1 MAIDKISG
9 KAYTDIDEFSG
20 VATSAISNISGVT
33 ASSTPPF
40 ITANLKSR
48 YTPATYSG
56 SGALVDTVS
65 GHNITV
71 NGATYSSTQPANFDC
86 DGVNDTLI
94 SSSFTQ
100 PNADLSFGQWLNPD
114 VQASGV
120 MIQNGVWSNS
130 AGRGIL
136 LYRFNGNTYSYY
148 AANSLSNVPSNP
160 SYAPFNQWF
169 YMCWS
174 RNATTKLIRMW
185 KCDVNG
191 VTQLISTTGGSAT
204 SVAGSVNFMASGQ
217 TATSGFYNGQVGDY
231 HVYDDDLGTA
241 EWTQNFNAQKAY
253 YGL

>member
-9 KAYTDIDEFSG
+9 VSFSGIDDFSG
-20 VATSAISNISGVT
+20 VATSAIDNVSGVT
-33 ASSTPPF
+33 ASAAPAF

-71 NGATYSSTQPANFDC
+71 NGATYSSTQPANFDN
-86 DGVNDTLI
+86 DGVNDNMI

-100 PNADLSFGQWLNPD
+100 SNSNLSFGMWMNPD
-114 VQASGV
+114 VSAGSVMIVCGVIRINGRGALIYRASGTT
-120 MIQNGVWSNS
+120 
-130 AGRGIL
+130 A
-136 LYRFNGNTYSYY
+136 SYY
-148 AANSLSNVPSNP
+148 IGTTGINNTPSNP
-160 SYAPFNQWF
+160 SYAPTNQWF

-174 RNATTKLIRMW
+174 RNASTRLIRMW

-191 VTQLISTTGGSAT
+191 VTQLVSTTGPSAT
-204 SVAGSVNFMASGQ
+204 SNSSTVNFMSPAQ
-217 TATSGFYNGQVGDY
+217 NFFNGQVGNF
-231 HVYDDDLGTA
+231 HVYDDDLGTT

>member
-20 VATSAISNISGVT
+20 VVTSAIDNVSGVT

-71 NGATYSSTQPANFDC
+71 NGATYSSTQPANFDN
-86 DGVNDTLI
+86 DGVNDSMV
-94 SSSFTQ
+94 SSTFTQ
-100 PNADLSFGQWLNPD
+100 PNSDLSFGMWMNPD
-114 VQASGV
+114 VASSGV
-120 MIQNGVWSNS
+120 MLTCGVFQIG
-130 AGRGIL
+130 GRGGLI
-136 LYRFNGNTYSYY
+136 YRASGTTISYY
-148 AANSLSNVPSNP
+148 VGSSVSNIASNP
-160 SYAPFNQWF
+160 AYAPVNQWF

-174 RNATTKLIRMW
+174 RNASTRLIRMW

-191 VTQLISTTGGSAT
+191 VTQLVSTTGPS
-204 SVAGSVNFMASGQ
+204 SVSNASSVSFMTPAQ
-217 TATSGFYNGQVGDY
+217 DFFNGQVGNY
-231 HVYDDDLGTA
+231 HVYDDDLGTT